1 MSRSA
6 DSARWRADLALAL
19 NTVVWGA
26 TFVLVK
32 DALAHVSTLLFLALR
47 FSLAAVLLLVAFRGR
62 IRFGGSAARTWKA
75 GILAGLCLFASYTL
89 QTFGLRYTS
98 PSKCAFLTGMGT
110 VFVPLF
116 SALLY
121 RRRPGLSEAAG
132 VAVAAA
138 GMGLLTLE
146 RFDLSMAPGDLLSLG
161 CAVTFALHIL
171 VLGHYCATVPFEAL
185 SLIQIATSAAL
196 GSLTFFWWEP
206 HFIHWTPSVILAIV
220 ITGALAT
227 AFAFS
232 VQSWAQRHTTPTRTG
247 IIFALEPVFAWLTSF
262 LVTGETL
269 APRPAG
275 GAVLILAGIIL
286 VETKPFRGSGPRT
299 GLPL

>member
-1 MSRSA
+1 MSRGAASV
-6 DSARWRADLALAL
+6 RWRADLSLAL
-19 NTVVWGA
+19 NTIVWGA

-47 FSLAAVLLLVAFRGR
+47 FSLAAALLLVAFRGR
-62 IRFGGSAARTWKA
+62 IRFGSSAAQTWRA
-75 GILAGLCLFASYTL
+75 GILAGLCLFTAYTL
-89 QTFGLRYTS
+89 QTFGLRYTT

-116 SALLY
+116 SALIY
-121 RRRPGLSEAAG
+121 RRSPGLSEGAG

-146 RFDLSMAPGDLLSLG
+146 RFDLNMAPGDLLSLG
-161 CAVTFALHIL
+161 CAVAFALHIL
-171 VLGHYCATVPFEAL
+171 VLGHYSTSVAFEPL
-185 SLIQIATSAAL
+185 SLIQIGTSAIL

-206 HFIHWTPSVILAIV
+206 PFIHWTSSVILAIV

-269 APRPAG
+269 APRPAC
-275 GAVLILAGIIL
+275 GAALILAGIIL
-286 VETKPFRGSGPRT
+286 VELKPFRGTGSRT
-299 GLPL
+299 GMPL